1 LQAGNDQVAA
11 VEGELGQFRQRLQSI
26 YKYEAVWNTQVVV
39 SELNFLDAHVD
50 PETLSKHAECSVRD
64 IVVTH
69 VKDFKVSI
77 FYEALLEGLNL
88 RVG

>member
-1 LQAGNDQVAA
+1 
-11 VEGELGQFRQRLQSI
+11 
-26 YKYEAVWNTQVVV
+26 V

-77 FYEALLEGLNL
+77 FDEALLEGLNL